1 MLKYATDR
9 ARPGLVAFYDI
20 RPGNRAGLF
29 LHVTPE
35 PSFLPYVF
43 YSLLRVLSSK
53 FDNVA
58 PSKLERCP
66 YQTMETWWIL

>member
-1 MLKYATDR
+1 MLRFATDR
-9 ARPGLVAFYDI
+9 TRPGLVVFYDI

-29 LHVTPE
+29 LQPRSPLFYPMYFTP
-35 PSFLPYVF
+35 
-43 YSLLRVLSSK
+43 LLRVLPSK

-58 PSKLERCP
+58 LSKLERCP